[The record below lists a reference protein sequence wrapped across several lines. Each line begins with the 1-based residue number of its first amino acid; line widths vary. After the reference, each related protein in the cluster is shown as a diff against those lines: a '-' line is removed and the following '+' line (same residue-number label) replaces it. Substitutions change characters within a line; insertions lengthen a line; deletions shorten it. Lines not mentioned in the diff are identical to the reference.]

1 MENIKQKN
9 LNIIY
14 KILSNQKLEYFT
26 NNLDQIIVSIK
37 DDTVVIVVYNNGNM
51 TIYSECTTAVHG
63 INGDYERNL
72 LMVINDYYITK

>member
-14 KILSNQKLEYFT
+14 KILSNQNLEYFT
-26 NNLDQIIVSIK
+26 NDLGQIIVTIK
-37 DDTVVIVVYNNGNM
+37 DDTVTIIIYNNGNM
-51 TIYSECTTAVHG
+51 TIYSKCTSAVHG

-72 LMVINDYYITK
+72 LMVINEYYIT